1 MDFILSDARN
11 HIAMQDFSFV
21 IFSSKTTW
29 SFIDVHK
36 VFTSKECIAVNIY
49 FKNSRES
56 VQYEEEK
63 PKCKVKIGSF
73 FLFR

>member
-1 MDFILSDARN
+1 MKLY
-11 HIAMQDFSFV
+11 
-21 IFSSKTTW
+21 
-29 SFIDVHK
+29 K

-56 VQYEEEK
+56 VQYGAKK
-63 PKCKVKIGSF
+63 PQRKVKIGSF